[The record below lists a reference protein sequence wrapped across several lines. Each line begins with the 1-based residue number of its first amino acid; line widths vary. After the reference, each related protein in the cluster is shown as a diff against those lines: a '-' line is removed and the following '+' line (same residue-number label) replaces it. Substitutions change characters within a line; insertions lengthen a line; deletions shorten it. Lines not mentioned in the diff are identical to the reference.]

1 MGVLVL
7 YFEFWLVS
15 VERDILVSDNFV
27 WENVGGISVLCSLL
41 GSGAIGNM
49 FLYVGAVVLCPH
61 NPPSEMETI
70 QDLYSSNLHCTDVW
84 TDCTDY
90 NMVIHFV
97 VFSNCLSVSND
108 FNICLAITY
117 SGPFLLQFHWNH
129 STDVFEIS

>member
-1 MGVLVL
+1 LGVLVL

-15 VERDILVSDNFV
+15 VERYILVSDNFV

-70 QDLYSSNLHCTDVW
+70 QDLYSSNLHCTDVR

-97 VFSNCLSVSND
+97 VVFQLS
-108 FNICLAITY
+108 FC
-117 SGPFLLQFHWNH
+117 F
-129 STDVFEIS
+129 